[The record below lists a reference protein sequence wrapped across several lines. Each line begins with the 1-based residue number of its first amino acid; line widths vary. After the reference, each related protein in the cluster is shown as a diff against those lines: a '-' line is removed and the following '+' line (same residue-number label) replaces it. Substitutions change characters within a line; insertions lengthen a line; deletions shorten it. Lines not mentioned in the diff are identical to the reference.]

1 MYPINNNKV
10 ISYIGKDSR
19 TLDPPPR
26 QWQRPPPVSGSLM
39 FIDWVFRL
47 AKRTDISLHGNTECL
62 IRSVT
67 KLWRQGSKSGEEVN
81 LSYLFLAF

>member
-1 MYPINNNKV
+1 MYLINNNKV
-10 ISYIGKDSR
+10 ISYIGKKSR
-19 TLDPPPR
+19 TLEPPP
-26 QWQRPPPVSGSLM
+26 PLFSGSLM
-39 FIDWVFRL
+39 LIDW
-47 AKRTDISLHGNTECL
+47 DDMSLHGNTECL

>member
-10 ISYIGKDSR
+10 ITYIGKKSR
-19 TLDPPPR
+19 TLDPPF
-26 QWQRPPPVSGSLM
+26 SGSLM
-39 FIDWVFRL
+39 LIDWVFRL

-62 IRSVT
+62 IHSVT

>member
-10 ISYIGKDSR
+10 ISYIGKKSR
-19 TLDPPPR
+19 TLDPPF
-26 QWQRPPPVSGSLM
+26 QWQSHVNS
-39 FIDWVFRL
+39 DWVFRL

-62 IRSVT
+62 IHSVT

>member
-1 MYPINNNKV
+1 M
-10 ISYIGKDSR
+10 
-19 TLDPPPR
+19 L
-26 QWQRPPPVSGSLM
+26 
-39 FIDWVFRL
+39 IDWMFRL

-62 IRSVT
+62 IHSVT

>member
-19 TLDPPPR
+19 TLDP
-26 QWQRPPPVSGSLM
+26 PPPVSGSLM